1 MAGAIV
7 NDIKA
12 IQKAKEATMGDIS
25 GDDDYKKKFRAQL
38 FNDMNKRIP
47 PSKITK
53 MKVIPR
59 NY

>member
-1 MAGAIV
+1 
-7 NDIKA
+7 
-12 IQKAKEATMGDIS
+12 MGDIS